1 MGSIGKPSRN
11 HHQLSVVYVQCN
23 CVQLYTHHQLIMSHN
38 YQQTGWL
45 ACPGWVGNRTA
56 LQNRSAKVMFER
68 LLVTQCNV
76 TGNFSYQVTSGPEQ
90 KSEKLLI
97 NC

>member
-1 MGSIGKPSRN
+1 MAIYGITKKYFNKTKDMGSIGKLSRN

-45 ACPGWVGNRTA
+45 LACPVPWLGGKQDCITKQISQTHV
-56 LQNRSAKVMFER
+56 
-68 LLVTQCNV
+68 
-76 TGNFSYQVTSGPEQ
+76 
-90 KSEKLLI
+90 
-97 NC
+97 